1 MEIQCFSVSS
11 YVRNPAAANYETCEN
26 FMECSA
32 DAPEHDAMGSNQ
44 ARHCERSEAIQGNVA
59 CPAAPGSPRRPGP
72 RPGGP
77 RDDFFRTHL
86 ALDGASCAAVESI
99 DWVRPLLFGL
109 WLTAA
114 GALAWRHVIWR
125 DEARALSIAIQGD
138 NWIAMLRGLH
148 GEGHPAL
155 WYLLLRAA
163 HEVAGRPE
171 VLPLLGFAIS
181 AAAAWLIVWRSPF
194 PPALIGLILA
204 SHFFIYEFSVMARN
218 YGIGMLIL
226 FTLAIAYP
234 RHRGRGVALGA
245 LLFLLANCNVIAT
258 TLAGAFLLFWFIEI
272 LEETGPRWSPGIA
285 NFALNAAVAAAG
297 AALSFATVYPTFNDA
312 AVAAHASGVGARDTL
327 SAIANPAPAFEQ
339 LLGWQVAPTYLVVPW
354 TPSVVGL
361 GAPLMIGA
369 TFGLIERKG
378 ALLTCLA
385 SLAALSVFFR
395 LVYPGD
401 YRHEAT
407 WLAFVIAMYWI
418 SWKPLGPL
426 NPQAAVGTNG
436 RSFALVRNAGF
447 AFFLVLI
454 GVQATLGL
462 ADLAF
467 AAIVG
472 APESRSRDF
481 AELVSRRPDLKDAIL
496 IGDPDYMLEP
506 MHYYLPNRTYFV
518 RERRYGDYVRF
529 TRAARLDLTLGDIL
543 DEARA
548 IRASIG
554 RPVVILLAWPLSE
567 MDPARIYR
575 ESYVWTFSAPG
586 DQIERFRQATTLLAQ
601 FSKATSNESYDV
613 YLLK

>member
-1 MEIQCFSVSS
+1 MQGISSPS
-11 YVRNPAAANYETCEN
+11 YVRNSATAAYETCEN
-26 FMECSA
+26 LTDRGA
-32 DAPEHDAMGSNQ
+32 Q
-44 ARHCERSEAIQGNVA
+44 ALHE
-59 CPAAPGSPRRPGP
+59 PASV
-72 RPGGP
+72 
-77 RDDFFRTHL
+77 D
-86 ALDGASCAAVESI
+86 VVWI
-99 DWVRPLLFGL
+99 DWVRLLLFGL
-109 WLTAA
+109 WLAA
-114 GALAWRHVIWR
+114 IGALAWHHVIWR
-125 DEARALSIAIQGD
+125 DEARALSIAIQGED
-138 NWIAMLRGLH
+138 WIAMLRGLH

-163 HEVAGRPE
+163 YGITGRPE
-171 VLPLLGFAIS
+171 VLQLLALAIA
-181 AAAAWLIVWRSPF
+181 AAAAWLIVYRSPF

-226 FTLAIAYP
+226 FALAIAYP
-234 RHRGRGVALGA
+234 RYRGRGVALGA
-245 LLFLLANCNVIAT
+245 LLFLLSNCNVIAAI
-258 TLAGAFLLFWFIEI
+258 LAGAFLLFWFVEI
-272 LEETGPRWSPGIA
+272 LEETGPRWSPAMA
-285 NFALNAAVAAAG
+285 NFALNAAIASAG
-297 AALSFATVYPTFNDA
+297 AALCFATVYPTFNDA
-312 AVAAHASGVGARDTL
+312 AVAAHPAGVGARDTL
-327 SAIANPAPAFEQ
+327 SAIVNPAPAFAQ
-339 LLGWQVAPTYLVVPW
+339 LLGWHVAPTYLVVPW
-354 TPSVVGL
+354 SPFIVAL

-378 ALLTCLA
+378 ALLACLA
-385 SLAALSVFFR
+385 SLACLSVFFR

-418 SWKPLGPL
+418 CWKPNRHLHPR
-426 NPQAAVGTNG
+426 AALDRNG
-436 RSFALVRNAGF
+436 RSFALVRKVGF

-454 GVQATLGL
+454 GVQATLGF

-472 APESRSRDF
+472 TLESRSRDF

-529 TRAARLDLTLGDIL
+529 TRAARLELTLGDIL

-548 IRASIG
+548 IRASTG
-554 RPVVILLAWPLSE
+554 RPVAILLAWPLSE
-567 MDPARIYR
+567 MNPARVYS

-586 DQIERFRQATTLLAQ
+586 DQIERFRQSTALLAQ
-601 FSKATSNESYDV
+601 FPKATSGESYDV
-613 YLLK
+613 YVLK